1 MTSFF
6 LTHPSNIKPIFYEEM
21 KSDLPKIL
29 RDIWD
34 FFAGENVL
42 LEVDMQTRINCI
54 INGNQDTFHRPKAPI
69 PFDIYSQSQKELIN
83 DYINRL
89 KPLFTSNANNIESY
103 IQTYIIV
110 SLFSVEQMS
119 KSSMHTSINL
129 LAIWFNLI
137 WR

>member
-1 MTSFF
+1 
-6 LTHPSNIKPIFYEEM
+6 M

-29 RDIWD
+29 KEIWI
-34 FFAGENVL
+34 FFTEENVS

-54 INGNQDTFHRPKAPI
+54 ISGNQDTFHRPKAPI
-69 PFDIYSQSQKELIN
+69 PFEIYSQSQKELIN

-89 KPLFTSNANNIESY
+89 KPLLTSNANKIESY
-103 IQTYIIV
+103 IQTYITV
-110 SLFSVEQMS
+110 FLFSVKQMS